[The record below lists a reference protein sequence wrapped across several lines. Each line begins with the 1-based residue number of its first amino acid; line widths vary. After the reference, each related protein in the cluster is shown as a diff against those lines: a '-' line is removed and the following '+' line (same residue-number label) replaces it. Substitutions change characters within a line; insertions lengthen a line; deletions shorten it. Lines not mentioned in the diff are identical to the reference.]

1 MELFYS
7 FDFEGGFLAKNKTQW
22 YHAITSMHAT
32 PCSHSHSQLKRFF
45 YLTSSS

>member
-1 MELFYS
+1 MELFYL

-32 PCSHSHSQLKRFF
+32 SCSNSHSQRP
-45 YLTSSS
+45 